1 MGKNWYA
8 LFVKSGQEARAAEE
22 IKSYFFDKA
31 ETRVLSVETYFR
43 KHGIVKKEKNVLFP
57 GYVFALSELENEMFI
72 IQCKNL
78 ISCSDLLYKILYY
91 GDTRQAALNERD
103 VGLLE
108 KIWLG
113 RDCLEASVGIMEGDK
128 VKIMEGPFVGRESM
142 IRKVNRHKRQAV
154 VEIDFMGEVRSI
166 AIGLDIIRKDG
177 NE

>member
-1 MGKNWYA
+1 MGKNWYT
-8 LFVKSGQEARAAEE
+8 LFVKSGQEAKAAEE
-22 IKSYFFDKA
+22 VKSYFSDKA
-31 ETRVLSVETYFR
+31 ETRVLFVETYFR
-43 KHGIVKKEKNVLFP
+43 KHGIVKKEKNVVFP
-57 GYVFALSELENEMFI
+57 GYVFVQSELENELFI

-78 ISCSDLLYKILYY
+78 IARSALIYKILYY

-103 VGLLE
+103 VELLE
-108 KIWLG
+108 KMWPG

-154 VEIDFMGEVRSI
+154 VEIDFMGEIRSI
-166 AIGLDIIRKDG
+166 TIGLDIIRKDG